1 MNDCECLCMIVPV
14 FGCFLAILSILQL
27 VSTETQIENIVKSAS
42 TIVKISKHSSE
53 ADSFHGPHGYLI

>member
-1 MNDCECLCMIVPV
+1 MIVPV